1 MSTAKDG
8 ERVRLFQVDAFTRTR
23 FGGNPAGVVLDA
35 ERLTER
41 QMQQLARELNNSETA
56 FVLPPEGP
64 DHEVRLRFFTPTT
77 EVPSCGHAT
86 VAAHY
91 ARACELGLD
100 RASLTQLTGAGLM
113 PIEILADGED
123 RRIRMTQ
130 GAIALEPP
138 LPGPLVQR
146 RIREALGV
154 AADDLD
160 TSLPMQV
167 ASTGHSK
174 VMVPLQSRRTL
185 EALAPDLPALAAL
198 SGELGCNG
206 YFAFTFDQPDPGALT
221 QARMFAP
228 AIGIPEDPVTGNGNG
243 PLGAYLVHHGRAAH
257 DGRAFVFRG
266 AQGDRTGR
274 SGFVDVE
281 VAIEQGSPV
290 RVSITGDAV
299 IVFRAELEL

>member
-1 MSTAKDG
+1 
-8 ERVRLFQVDAFTRTR
+8 
-23 FGGNPAGVVLDA
+23 
-35 ERLTER
+35 
-41 QMQQLARELNNSETA
+41 
-56 FVLPPEGP
+56 
-64 DHEVRLRFFTPTT
+64 
-77 EVPSCGHAT
+77 
-86 VAAHY
+86 
-91 ARACELGLD
+91 
-100 RASLTQLTGAGLM
+100 M
-113 PIEILADGED
+113 PIEILPDGAD

-138 LPGPLVQR
+138 LPGPAVQ

-160 TSLPMQV
+160 PDLPMQV

-174 VMVPLQSRRTL
+174 VMIPLRSHRSL
-185 EALAPDLPALAAL
+185 DALAPDLPALAAL

-206 YFAFTFDQPDPGALT
+206 YFAFTFDQPDPDALT

-243 PLGAYLVHHGRAAH
+243 PLGAYLVHHDRAAH
-257 DGRAFVFRG
+257 DGRTFAFRG

-281 VAIEQGSPV
+281 VALEQGVPV

>member
-1 MSTAKDG
+1 MSTAKNG
-8 ERVRLFQVDAFTRTR
+8 RRVRIFQVDAFTRTR

-35 ERLTER
+35 ERLTDR

-64 DHEVRLRFFTPTT
+64 DHVVRLRFFTPTT

-91 ARACELGLD
+91 ARACELGL
-100 RASLTQLTGAGLM
+100 RQASLTQLTGAGLM

-130 GAIALEPP
+130 GAVELEPP
-138 LPGPLVQR
+138 LPGPVVE

-154 AADDLD
+154 AAADLD
-160 TSLPMQV
+160 ASLPVQV

-174 VMVPLQSRRTL
+174 VMIPLRSRRSL
-185 EALAPDLPALAAL
+185 AALAPDLPALAAL

-206 YFAFTFDQPDPGALT
+206 YFAFTFDSPDPGALT

-228 AIGIPEDPVTGNGNG
+228 AIGIPEDPVTGNGHG

-257 DGRAFVFRG
+257 DECTFAFRG

-281 VAIEQGSPV
+281 VAREQGAPV

>member
-8 ERVRLFQVDAFTRTR
+8 MRVRLFQVDAFTRTR

-35 ERLTER
+35 ERLTDR
-41 QMQQLARELNNSETA
+41 QMQRLARELNNSETA

-86 VAAHY
+86 IAAHY
-91 ARACELGLD
+91 ARACELGIHQE
-100 RASLTQLTGAGLM
+100 SLTQRTGAGLM
-113 PIEILADGED
+113 PIEILADGKD

-130 GAIALEPP
+130 GAIVLEPP
-138 LPGPLVQR
+138 LPAPVVQ

-154 AADDLD
+154 AVEGLD
-160 TSLPMQV
+160 ASLPVQV

-174 VMVPLQSRRTL
+174 VMIPLRSRRIL
-185 EALAPDLPALAAL
+185 DALAPDLPALAAL

-257 DGRAFVFRG
+257 DGRTLAFRG

-281 VAIEQGSPV
+281 VAIERGAPV
-290 RVSITGDAV
+290 RVSITGDAI